1 VNVSQLRN
9 VAVVGFAQAPI
20 VDADPHH
27 TAPEML
33 YPVVKR
39 ALAECGV
46 ERKDIDYQCAG
57 SSDYIDGRAFSFS
70 QVMEVMGAWPPVQDS
85 HVEMDAAWA
94 AHLVWVKMQA
104 EECDTAIIAG
114 FGKCSEGSP
123 AHVLNLQLDPFYHA
137 SLGLDHVSTS
147 ALQASAYMA
156 AKGVDDAALAEVVAR
171 NRNAGA
177 KNPDTQL
184 RKATTAKDLQATPFS
199 VTPLREGYLP
209 PIGETATCL
218 VLAAEGRAEKMCD
231 RPAWI
236 HGVDHRIELQTIG
249 ARDLTRSAS
258 TELAAKNA
266 LAMAGLKSAREAQ
279 VVELGSTTPAEELIL
294 RDALGLAS
302 GLGGKE
308 GDGPVVNPSGSP
320 LCGNPLMNTG
330 LLRLAEGFRQLSGRA
345 GERAVAGA
353 KRAVVHA
360 AGGHCLQQNIVW
372 VLGTERRWS

>member
-1 VNVSQLRN
+1 VSKLRN

-20 VDADPHH
+20 VDAEPHR

-33 YPVVKR
+33 YPVVKQ
-39 ALAECGV
+39 ALASCGV
-46 ERKDIDYQCAG
+46 DRKDIDYQCAG

-70 QVMEVMGAWPPVQDS
+70 QVLEVMGAWPPVQDS
-85 HVEMDAAWA
+85 HVEMDAIFA

-104 EECDTAIIAG
+104 EECDTAIVCG

-123 AHVLNLQLDPFYHA
+123 THVLNLQLDPFYHA
-137 SLGLDHVSTS
+137 SLGLDHISTS
-147 ALQASAYMA
+147 ALQASAYMS
-156 AKGVDDAALAEVVAR
+156 AKGVDDAALAEVTAR

-177 KNPDTQL
+177 RNPDTQL
-184 RKATTAKDLQATPFS
+184 RKATSAKELQATPWA

-218 VLAAEGRAEKMCD
+218 VLAAEGKAEKLCD
-231 RPAWI
+231 KPAWI

-258 TELAAKNA
+258 TKLAADKA
-266 LAMAGLKSAREAQ
+266 FAMAGLNSGRDADVA
-279 VVELGSTTPAEELIL
+279 ELGSTTPAEELIL
-294 RDALGLAS
+294 RDALGLPS
-302 GLGGKE
+302 GLGGNGAK
-308 GDGPVVNPSGSP
+308 DGPAVNPSGSP

-345 GERAVAGA
+345 GERAVGGA

-360 AGGHCLQQNIVW
+360 SAGHCLQQNIVW

>member
-1 VNVSQLRN
+1 VNVSKLRN

-20 VDADPHH
+20 VDAEPHR

-33 YPVVKR
+33 YPVVKQ
-39 ALAECGV
+39 ALESCGV

-57 SSDYIDGRAFSFS
+57 SSDYVDGRAFSFS
-70 QVMEVMGAWPPVQDS
+70 QVLEVMGAWPPVQDS
-85 HVEMDAAWA
+85 HVEMDAVWA

-104 EECDTAIIAG
+104 FECDTAIVCG
-114 FGKCSEGSP
+114 FGKVSEGSP
-123 AHVLNLQLDPFYHA
+123 PHVLNLQLDPFYHA

-156 AKGVDDAALAEVVAR
+156 AKGVDDAALAEVAAR

-184 RKATTAKDLQATPFS
+184 RRPATAKELQATPWA

-218 VLAAEGRAEKMCD
+218 VLAAEGKAEKMCD
-231 RPAWI
+231 KPAWI

-258 TELAAKNA
+258 TGLAAKNA
-266 LAMAGLKSAREAQ
+266 FDMAGLKSTREAD
-279 VVELGSTTPAEELIL
+279 VVELGSATPVEELIL
-294 RDALGLAS
+294 RDALGLGA
-302 GLGGKE
+302 GLGAAGGE
-308 GDGPVVNPSGSP
+308 GPAVNPSGSP

-330 LLRLAEGFRQLSGRA
+330 LLRLGEGFRQLSGRA

-353 KRAVVHA
+353 RRAVVHA
-360 AGGHCLQQNIVW
+360 SAGHCLQQNIVW
-372 VLGTERRWS
+372 VLGTERRWT

>member
-1 VNVSQLRN
+1 VNVSKLRN
-9 VAVVGFAQAPI
+9 VAIVGFAQAPI

-33 YPVVKR
+33 YPVVKQ
-39 ALAECGV
+39 ALANANV

-85 HVEMDAAWA
+85 HVEMDAVFA

-123 AHVLNLQLDPFYHA
+123 THVLNLQLDPFYHA
-137 SLGLDHVSTS
+137 SLGLDHISTS

-156 AKGVDDAALAEVVAR
+156 KSGVDDAGLAEVAAR
-171 NRNAGA
+171 NRAAGV

-184 RKATTAKDLQATPFS
+184 RKAASAAELQKTPF
-199 VTPLREGYLP
+199 VTSPLREGYLP
-209 PIGETATCL
+209 PIGETATCM
-218 VLAAEGRAEKMCD
+218 VLAVEGKAEKMCD
-231 RPAWI
+231 KPVWI
-236 HGVDHRIELQTIG
+236 QGVDHRIELQTIG
-249 ARDLTRSAS
+249 ARDLTQSAS
-258 TELAAKNA
+258 TRLAAKNA
-266 LAMAGLKSAREAQ
+266 LAMANVKSASDAQ
-279 VVELGSTTPAEELIL
+279 LVELGSTTPAEELIL
-294 RDALGLAS
+294 LDALGLSS
-302 GLGGKE
+302 GLGGKN
-308 GDGPVVNPSGSP
+308 GGPVINPSGGP

-330 LLRLAEGFRQLSGRA
+330 LLRMAEGFRQLSGRA
-345 GERAVAGA
+345 GERAVPGA

-360 AGGHCLQQNIVW
+360 SSGHCLQQNIVW
-372 VLGTERRWS
+372 VLGTERRWT

>member
-1 VNVSQLRN
+1 VNVKKLRN
-9 VAVVGFAQAPI
+9 VAIVGFAQAPI
-20 VDADPHH
+20 VDADPHR

-33 YPVVKR
+33 YPVVR
-39 ALAECGV
+39 QALKNANV

-85 HVEMDAAWA
+85 HVEMDAVWA

-104 EECDTAIIAG
+104 EECDTAIVAG

-123 AHVLNLQLDPFYHA
+123 THVLNLQLDPFYHA

-156 AKGVDDAALAEVVAR
+156 KAGVDDAGLAEVAAR
-171 NRNAGA
+171 NRAAGA

-184 RKATTAKDLQATPFS
+184 RKVATAKELQATPF
-199 VTPLREGYLP
+199 VTSPLREGYLP
-209 PIGETATCL
+209 PIGETATCM
-218 VLAAEGRAEKMCD
+218 VLAVEGKAEKMCD
-231 RPAWI
+231 KPVWI
-236 HGVDHRIELQTIG
+236 QGVDHRIELQTIG

-258 TELAAKNA
+258 TTLAAKNA
-266 LAMAGLKSAREAQ
+266 LELAGVKCASEAQ

-294 RDALGLAS
+294 RDALGLA
-302 GLGGKE
+302 GKN
-308 GDGPVVNPSGSP
+308 GAPVVNPSGGP

-345 GERAVAGA
+345 GERTVGGA
-353 KRAVVHA
+353 KRAIVHA
-360 AGGHCLQQNIVW
+360 SAGHCLQQNIVW
-372 VLGTERRWS
+372 VLGTERRWT